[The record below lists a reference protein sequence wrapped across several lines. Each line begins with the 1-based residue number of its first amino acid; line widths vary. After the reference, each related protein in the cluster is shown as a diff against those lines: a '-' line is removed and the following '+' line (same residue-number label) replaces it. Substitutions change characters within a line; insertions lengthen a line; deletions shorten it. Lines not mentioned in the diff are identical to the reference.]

1 MPKRQKGNLSRSRAV
16 ARPNAAARG
25 YCSAAWQRIR
35 VAVIA
40 RDAGQCRSCHKII
53 DQPGDAHVDHIIEK
67 PRGTDALE
75 NLRLLCRSCHS
86 SRHAADSIG
95 R

>member
-1 MPKRQKGNLSRSRAV
+1 MPKRQTGDRKRADR
-16 ARPNAAARG
+16 RPTAAARG
-25 YCSAAWQRIR
+25 YCSAAWRRLR

-40 RDAGQCRSCHKII
+40 RDAGQCQRCKTII
-53 DQPGDAHVDHIIEK
+53 DRPGEAHVDHIIEK
-67 PRGTDALE
+67 PVGTDAIE

-86 SRHAADSIG
+86 ARHAADSIG